1 LRDALSKASKP
12 SPCSPLSLFPR
23 LLCRLIA
30 TRKTRQVAV
39 MAILSSLLSPLSHEF
54 LCRSHRSFS
63 PTSGHPSNCYLYCEL
78 LENEAPKEATER
90 GCSTERQATEGMFS
104 ISPDLLLLAGSWGGI
119 VLWPRFCVRN
129 RAVPQ
134 NAVGKSSPQSPLFE
148 CSGRALSIGYTS
160 TMQRGESTTLG
171 EAEPTMLGGMVGGC
185 WATPWS

>member
-78 LENEAPKEATER
+78 LENEAPEE
-90 GCSTERQATEGMFS
+90 ATEGMFS
-104 ISPDLLLLAGSWGGI
+104 ISPDLLLLAGSRGGGV

-134 NAVGKSSPQSPLFE
+134 NEAGKSSPQSPLFE
-148 CSGRALSIGYTS
+148 C
-160 TMQRGESTTLG
+160 
-171 EAEPTMLGGMVGGC
+171 
-185 WATPWS
+185 